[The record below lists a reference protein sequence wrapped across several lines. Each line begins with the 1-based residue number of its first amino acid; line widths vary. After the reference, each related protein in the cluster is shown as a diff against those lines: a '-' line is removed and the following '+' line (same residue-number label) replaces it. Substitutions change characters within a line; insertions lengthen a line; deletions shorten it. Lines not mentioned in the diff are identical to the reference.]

1 MLLAETDW
9 IQTISFWGGIAS
21 IVALLMTL
29 GGGVFALY
37 SRLNK
42 WNQAELDKLQQA
54 QNEIAN
60 RTKSATTQGRRMD
73 LFIYQQSMF
82 SSLRFRLTLLEI
94 AVSTSHVIG
103 LILLFWI
110 ATLDLNAD
118 YALDH
123 IAPSGSSW
131 RNHYPLL
138 AAGTFVFVI
147 FLNVDS
153 RRRLRNQRHKVTAL
167 SNTFVDELEELLEIN
182 QESLGG

>member
-1 MLLAETDW
+1 MLLAQTDW
-9 IQTISFWGGIAS
+9 MQTVSFWGGIAS
-21 IVALLMTL
+21 IAALALTL
-29 GGGVFALY
+29 VGGVIALY

-42 WNQAELDKLQQA
+42 WNQKEFEKLQQA

-103 LILLFWI
+103 IVLLIWI

-138 AAGTFVFVI
+138 FASTLVFIIFV
-147 FLNVDS
+147 NVDS
-153 RRRLRNQRHKVTAL
+153 RRRLRAQRRKVTAL
-167 SNTFVDELEELLEIN
+167 SSTFIDELEGLLEIN
-182 QESLGG
+182 QES